1 MSNEWRRVVAAL
13 DHPERRRVYA
23 EVVLGLPG
31 SPGAKRDKAL
41 AALRGAGLVDAEGRA
56 IPTVFAALLAE
67 TPPVTRQG
75 LERWVRDGVITDW
88 PSRPA
93 DRAELLAWVR
103 DQVAADAPLGERDLT
118 DRLAVL
124 TRDPVGLRRELIDG
138 GLLVRTVDG
147 AEYRRAN

>member
-13 DHPERRRVYA
+13 DHPDRRRVYA

-31 SPGAKRDKAL
+31 TPGAKRDKSL
-41 AALRGAGLVDAEGRA
+41 AALQAAGLVDAAGRA
-56 IPTVFAALLAE
+56 IPTAFAALLAD
-67 TPPVTRQG
+67 TPPSTRQG

-118 DRLAVL
+118 DRLAAL
-124 TRDPVGLRRELIDG
+124 TRDPVGLRRELIDA
-138 GLLVRTVDG
+138 GLLVRTADG
-147 AEYRRAN
+147 AEYRRV

>member
-31 SPGAKRDKAL
+31 TPGTRRTKAL
-41 AALRGAGLVDAEGRA
+41 AALQAAGLVDAEGRA
-56 IPTVFAALLAE
+56 TPTAFAALLAE

-88 PSRPA
+88 PSRPG

-103 DQVAADAPLGERDLT
+103 DQVIGDGPLAERELT
-118 DRLAVL
+118 DRLAGL
-124 TRDPVGLRRELIDG
+124 TRDPVALRRDLVDA
-138 GLLVRTVDG
+138 GLLVRAADG
-147 AEYRRAN
+147 SQYRRAT

>member
-23 EVVLGLPG
+23 EVVLGLAG

-41 AALRGAGLVDAEGRA
+41 EALRGAGLVDAEGQV
-56 IPTVFAALLAE
+56 IPTAFAALLAE
-67 TPPVTRQG
+67 SPPVTRQG

-103 DQVAADAPLGERDLT
+103 DQVIGDDALGERDLT
-118 DRLAVL
+118 ERLAAL
-124 TRDPVGLRRELIDG
+124 TRDPVALRRDLVDA
-138 GLLVRTVDG
+138 GLLVRTADG
-147 AEYRRAN
+147 AEYRRA